1 LVIPLQ
7 GSRPKAPFKCAMA
20 LLQREIQMRMAKYG
34 MGVAMLILA
43 FTSATHAQQCLP
55 GGLAVIV
62 NKSNSVESLSM
73 GQLRKLI
80 LGDVRAWQDHK
91 AVALVARDAS
101 SKVFQCELSS
111 IVRQSAADYQKY
123 IANAELRGDKP
134 IVIQVV
140 DSDEAAARAVSGS
153 QGAFAVVEANSVAAN
168 GSGVKVIHIDGKAL
182 GQAGYPL

>member
-1 LVIPLQ
+1 M
-7 GSRPKAPFKCAMA
+7 SMA
-20 LLQREIQMRMAKYG
+20 RFGIGIAILS
-34 MGVAMLILA
+34 LA
-43 FTSATHAQQCLP
+43 FTTTIHAQQCLP

-91 AVALVARDAS
+91 PVALVARDAS
-101 SKVFQCELSS
+101 SKVFQCELSA

-123 IANAELRGDKP
+123 ITNAELRGDKP

-140 DSDEAAARAVSGS
+140 DSDEAAVRAVSGS
-153 QGAFAVVEANSVAAN
+153 QGAFAVVEANSLAAN
-168 GSGVKVIHIDGKAL
+168 GSAVKVLHIDGKAL